1 MRPAAAIALAALALA
16 ARAAVPVRWTVET
29 SRPAV
34 PVFDARHGETLDLR
48 AAFTAGGEPLP
59 IAPNAALCWQ
69 TNGMGDA
76 WWTAPATV
84 ASNAVSATFTPEMD
98 PGADTVSAFLGVP
111 GDNWRAEFRLR
122 LRRSPGAVP
131 NALPLPPR
139 TIDFATVE
147 VANAP
152 WATAADL
159 EAATNGLIA
168 AETDPD
174 FRAWR
179 TNMNA
184 AVGFAASSGDRA
196 VAIGQFAQA
205 RHAHS
210 VAIGSEVYSRGDDT
224 VCFAATPENFW
235 LDSVYHPGGGLGRTL
250 QEYLDEKADA
260 GGVYSTDAA
269 DARFYPKAEGDLWSS
284 WWSGDGFR
292 VTVTNYDVGAN
303 SDVAWERLPAA
314 SFDYRL
320 AETGDHIR
328 VWNELTRWNRFLG
341 GYAAFTNAMNA
352 AVASKADRAWG
363 FYDSASGAYSPD
375 DYLQIS
381 QPNVIIA
388 AGMSYQKAATAS
400 GSYWVLTST
409 GGQTSVGGTD
419 TNGFFRISD
428 ADGNA
433 QIEIVRGDKRIV
445 GADAS
450 GVEVQQVGDGR
461 TALVVSYAITG
472 DHPTLSMALSL
483 ESGSQWFTED
493 DETKPATVAWSG
505 HSGAWTATV
514 TPNAAT
520 SQLFARAEYAV
531 GGDTYLRSLIPV
543 SIPHLIIGGTKYSLG
558 TATVDGKTVLTLTEV
573 R

>member
-1 MRPAAAIALAALALA
+1 MTNPAPP
-16 ARAAVPVRWTVET
+16 ARTET
-29 SRPAV
+29 TT
-34 PVFDARHGETLDLR
+34 FDTP
-48 AAFTAGGEPLP
+48 PLP
-59 IAPNAALCWQ
+59 
-69 TNGMGDA
+69 
-76 WWTAPATV
+76 V
-84 ASNAVSATFTPEMD
+84 
-98 PGADTVSAFLGVP
+98 
-111 GDNWRAEFRLR
+111 
-122 LRRSPGAVP
+122 
-131 NALPLPPR
+131 PPR

-159 EAATNGLIA
+159 AAATNGLLA
-168 AETDPD
+168 AETDPT
-174 FRAWR
+174 FSTWR
-179 TNMNA
+179 TNTNA
-184 AVGFAASSGDRA
+184 AVGFGASAGGARS
-196 VAIGQFAQA
+196 VAIGQFARA
-205 RHAHS
+205 DHAHS

-224 VCFAATPENFW
+224 VCFAATPENIW
-235 LDSVYHPGGGLGRTL
+235 LDSVYHPGGGIGRTL
-250 QEYLDEKADA
+250 QDYLDEKADA
-260 GGVYSTDAA
+260 GGVYSTAAA

-292 VTVTNYDVGAN
+292 VTVTNYDVGAGA
-303 SDVAWERLPAA
+303 SVAWEHLPAA
-314 SFDYRL
+314 SFDYRID
-320 AETGDHIR
+320 ETGDHIR
-328 VWNELTRWNRFLG
+328 VWNELTRWNRFLE

-388 AGMSYQKAATAS
+388 AGMSYQKAVTSS

-409 GGQTSVGGTD
+409 GGQTSVSGTD

-428 ADGNA
+428 ADENA
-433 QIEIVRGDKRIV
+433 QVEIVRGDKRIV

-450 GVEVQQVGDGR
+450 GAEVQEVGDGR

-493 DETKPATVAWSG
+493 DETKPATVSWSG
-505 HSGAWTATV
+505 HSGAWTATI
-514 TPNAAT
+514 TPNAET

-558 TATVDGKTVLTLTEV
+558 AATVGGKTVLTLTEV

>member
-1 MRPAAAIALAALALA
+1 MKRMLISGACAFLASSFLFADNVSARLDELFNDSVVVTNAAAFASPDDIDSVKNEISDLQDSVTKEIDSVNADISGVRTDVSNLDASVKNDMK
-16 ARAAVPVRWTVET
+16 AVRESIT
-29 SRPAV
+29 SL
-34 PVFDARHGETLDLR
+34 E
-48 AAFTAGGEPLP
+48 
-59 IAPNAALCWQ
+59 N
-69 TNGMGDA
+69 
-76 WWTAPATV
+76 
-84 ASNAVSATFTPEMD
+84 
-98 PGADTVSAFLGVP
+98 TVSN
-111 GDNWRAEFRLR
+111 D
-122 LRRSPGAVP
+122 
-131 NALPLPPR
+131 
-139 TIDFATVE
+139 I
-147 VANAP
+147 
-152 WATAADL
+152 
-159 EAATNGLIA
+159 
-168 AETDPD
+168 
-174 FRAWR
+174 
-179 TNMNA
+179 
-184 AVGFAASSGDRA
+184 
-196 VAIGQFAQA
+196 
-205 RHAHS
+205 
-210 VAIGSEVYSRGDDT
+210 
-224 VCFAATPENFW
+224 
-235 LDSVYHPGGGLGRTL
+235 DSVQNDIDGLGNTVSSLGNTVTNFNTTVNSNIDNLREDTNA
-250 QEYLDEKADA
+250 QLDGKADA
-260 GGVYSTDAA
+260 SSVYTKTAS

-303 SDVAWERLPAA
+303 ADVVWGRLPAA
-314 SFDYRL
+314 YFEYRID
-320 AETGDHIR
+320 ETGDHIR
-328 VWNELTRWNRFLG
+328 VWNELTRWNRFLE

-409 GGQTSVGGTD
+409 GGQTSLGGTD

-505 HSGAWTATV
+505 HSGAWTATI

-531 GGDTYLRSLIPV
+531 GGDTYLRSLIPI
-543 SIPHLIIGGTKYSLG
+543 SITHLIIGGTKYSLG
-558 TATVDGKTVLTLTEV
+558 TATIDGKTVLTLTEV